1 MRTIRYLLIL
11 FLCSIILAG
20 CYRTEFLHST
30 SSFYVLNQ
38 TSEDVKISYVITN
51 PYNHVVDS
59 NICIL
64 PAKEATRLPID
75 SLTSQPS
82 ILFNRMVFLSQDDDT
97 LKVISSINDSDWGYS
112 QGMIEYGGYIIKE
125 LRWLYRFNK

>member
-1 MRTIRYLLIL
+1 MRTIRYILIL
-11 FLCSIILAG
+11 SLCSIIFVSCNRSEIL
-20 CYRTEFLHST
+20 YST
-30 SSFYVLNQ
+30 SSFFVLNQ
-38 TSEDVKISYVITN
+38 TSEDVKISYVMIH

-64 PAKEATRLPID
+64 SAKEATRLPID

-97 LKVISSINDSDWGYS
+97 LKVLSSIDDSDWGYS